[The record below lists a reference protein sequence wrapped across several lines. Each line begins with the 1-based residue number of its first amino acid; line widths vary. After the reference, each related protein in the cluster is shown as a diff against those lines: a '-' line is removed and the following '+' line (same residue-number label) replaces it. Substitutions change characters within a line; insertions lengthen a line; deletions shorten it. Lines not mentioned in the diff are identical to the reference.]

1 MDVKMDKY
9 IDDVEVPEF
18 DSVVTEVIESNQFT
32 IVPKGRMLIGF
43 INNEYVA
50 YRQFRIDDPIN
61 LLRTI
66 DAFVSN
72 GFVDELASATGPVHG
87 FDVIFKYVGK

>member
-9 IDDVEVPEF
+9 IDGVEVPEF

-32 IVPKGRMLIGF
+32 LDPSGRMLIGF
-43 INNEYVA
+43 INNEYIA
-50 YRQFRIDDPIN
+50 YRKISIDGPIN
-61 LLRTI
+61 FLDTI
-66 DAFVSN
+66 NAFTSN
-72 GFVDELASATGPVHG
+72 GFIDELAKSTGPVKG